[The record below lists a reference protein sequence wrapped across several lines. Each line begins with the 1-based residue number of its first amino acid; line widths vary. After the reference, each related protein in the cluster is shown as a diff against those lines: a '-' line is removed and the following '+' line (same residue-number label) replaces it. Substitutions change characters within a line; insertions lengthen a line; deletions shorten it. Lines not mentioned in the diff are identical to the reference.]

1 MGAFQLSLKLALT
14 SYFKFPVSLERV
26 IKMCFVDH
34 SSVNVCIIYRPP
46 NLKLNVF
53 FPKLFEDLLLEMK
66 ALNGEIFLMGDLNVD
81 IIGSQRNF
89 IDYKI
94 LLRLI

>member
-1 MGAFQLSLKLALT
+1 MFCRSPFTKCLHNIPSTKSQTK
-14 SYFKFPVSLERV
+14 R
-26 IKMCFVDH
+26 
-34 SSVNVCIIYRPP
+34 
-46 NLKLNVF
+46 F

-66 ALNGEIFLMGDLNVD
+66 ALIGEIFLMGDLNVD